1 MNTNLKEVQ
10 KELDARKREVKRL
23 EREARTMKIQG
34 KLDIFSNMLANDETA
49 SKFLAEHTNEEV
61 KVVADTFVSNFE
73 MMLESASE
81 KLETVHKKKAKRQ
94 ARKNTRNA
102 DRNNKRND
110 NPIENGYEIH
120 QN

>member
-10 KELDARKREVKRL
+10 KELDARKREVERL

-49 SKFLAEHTNEEV
+49 SKFLAEHTNEEIR
-61 KVVADTFVSNFE
+61 VVADTVVSNFE
-73 MMLESASE
+73 MMLELASE
-81 KLETVHKKKAKRQ
+81 KLGKVREKKAKRQ